1 MCYRFILRGY
11 IHDDVFQYGGEVVGV
26 VYPGAVMVTVDLE
39 PGGIGCSG
47 ETASDTSCST
57 TITRDDSYTVN
68 LTLSNDIG
76 STEPVVTT
84 FACEPTS
91 YYSDHE

>member
-1 MCYRFILRGY
+1 M
-11 IHDDVFQYGGEVVGV
+11 EGV
-26 VYPGAVMVTVDLE
+26 VYPRVVMVAVDME
-39 PGGIGCSG
+39 PGGIVCSG
-47 ETASDTSCST
+47 VTVPDTSCTT
-57 TITRDDSYTVN
+57 TITIDDSYTVN

-76 STEPVVTT
+76 STEPVITT

>member
-1 MCYRFILRGY
+1 MCYRFVPRGS
-11 IHDDVFQYGGEVVGV
+11 IHDVFQYGGEVEGVLYPGV
-26 VYPGAVMVTVDLE
+26 VMVAVELE

-47 ETASDTSCST
+47 VTAPDTSCT
-57 TITRDDSYTVN
+57 TIITRDDSYTVN

-76 STEPVVTT
+76 STEPVIIT